1 MDPIIL
7 PLLALPP
14 ALVAWFFWT
23 EFKGAGWQPAP
34 RKAIESA
41 FRLARI
47 GKGDIFYDLGAG
59 DGRVIITAAKSGAQ
73 AVGIELDPLRYLI
86 CKTRLKVNR
95 LEGKA
100 RAVCGDIYN
109 VPLNDATVI
118 FVYLRDWSTERLKDK
133 FKRELQPGTR
143 IIAYHWPLES
153 WKPIAQDKENGVYVY
168 EIK

>member
-7 PLLALPP
+7 TLLALPP
-14 ALVAWFFWT
+14 LIVAWFFWT

-41 FRLARI
+41 FRLVRLN
-47 GKGDIFYDLGAG
+47 KDDVLYDLGAG
-59 DGRVIITAAKSGAQ
+59 DGRVIIAAAKAGAK
-73 AVGIELDPLRYLI
+73 AVGIEIDPLRWLI
-86 CKTRLKVNR
+86 CKLRLKINR

-109 VPLNDATVI
+109 VPLDPATVV

-133 FKRELQPGTR
+133 FMTELRKGTR

-153 WKPIAQDKENGVYVY
+153 WKPVAHDKENDVYVY
-168 EIK
+168 KI